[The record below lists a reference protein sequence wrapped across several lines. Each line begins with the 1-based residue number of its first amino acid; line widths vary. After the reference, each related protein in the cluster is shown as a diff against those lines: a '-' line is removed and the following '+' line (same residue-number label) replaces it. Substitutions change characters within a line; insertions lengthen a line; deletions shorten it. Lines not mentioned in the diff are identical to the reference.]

1 ETCCKR
7 GKHECLFKKRCGYW
21 RQIPED
27 GGQPDVWIGAHDM
40 LFHTQEA
47 LGKPAAIIID
57 ERMWQKGIRGVED
70 DSKWSVGLDSISNC
84 TALPDDFKTL
94 KTLGIDAFEL
104 GQLRYMLAHALRQ
117 QDQNGGVERRQ
128 LEAELW
134 PKRCTQ
140 AIHLEWKLMSKL
152 EQYPGMSH
160 A

>member
-1 ETCCKR
+1 
-7 GKHECLFKKRCGYW
+7 
-21 RQIPED
+21 
-27 GGQPDVWIGAHDM
+27 
-40 LFHTQEA
+40 
-47 LGKPAAIIID
+47 
-57 ERMWQKGIRGVED
+57 
-70 DSKWSVGLDSISNC
+70 
-84 TALPDDFKTL
+84 
-94 KTLGIDAFEL
+94 AFEL

-160 A
+160 AQLITLATEQRDLIDSIKHSRRMIKIWEAARAMLAPTANIDVSGHLTLVQDNGQRCVEWKGTDEIKRQFKAPTLMLDATLPDKSILQVYHPT